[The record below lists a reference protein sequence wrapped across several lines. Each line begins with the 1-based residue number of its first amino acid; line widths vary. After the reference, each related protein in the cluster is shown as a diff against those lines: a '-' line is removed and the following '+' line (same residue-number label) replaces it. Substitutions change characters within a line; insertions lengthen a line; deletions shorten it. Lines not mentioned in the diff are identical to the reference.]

1 MVMQIKLI
9 VVVVEIAS
17 RGRTECNSVGNFEH
31 DLGKTYS
38 PVVFNSAK
46 ITTLRYANQ
55 IILGQPGFVRGSHE
69 FKSPITLVNS
79 QLDCCRPVGMLNPVI
94 CLFWLFLL
102 EDFFQGRSGLCVCV
116 WVVCVCVCVCVGGG
130 GGGGGHYRECRSL

>member
-1 MVMQIKLI
+1 MNEKFCIAYLANPGETILVF
-9 VVVVEIAS
+9 EIAS

-69 FKSPITLVNS
+69 FKSSITLVNS
-79 QLDCCRPVGMLNPVI
+79 QLDCRRPVGMLNPVI

-102 EDFFQGRSGLCVCV
+102 EDFFQDLSGLCVCV
-116 WVVCVCVCVCVGGG
+116 W
-130 GGGGGHYRECRSL
+130 GGGHYRECRSL